1 MKLSEFIQYV
11 DKVKGSQ
18 IAKKHIIDFKCII
31 DELFLNTEKLTFSV
45 WASPNSNSSVMAL
58 FFYKE
63 ITDEIVQSGNFESAR
78 DAATIEV
85 YFTEEGV
92 SGLFDTQGKHGWEP
106 TSKVDAVR
114 SVLKYLELQ

>member
-1 MKLSEFIQYV
+1 
-11 DKVKGSQ
+11 
-18 IAKKHIIDFKCII
+18 
-31 DELFLNTEKLTFSV
+31 
-45 WASPNSNSSVMAL
+45 MAL